1 MLSAKHFQPMNKP
14 TTLLLIASILVAA
27 NSLQATTP
35 TQLTNLPS
43 VYLYTDNE
51 ASISHDTYTDGTITI
66 VDAAHPEYCMTNQ
79 PVQIKGRG
87 NSTWN
92 MAKKP
97 YSIKLNTAA
106 NFLGC
111 PANATKWEFIANY
124 ADKSMLRGATAFHL
138 SEWIG
143 LEFSPAT
150 AFADVYLNGEYIG
163 NYHITDH
170 MEIGPD
176 RVPVEGQDATTS
188 GNITGGYFLEVDGWA
203 SSEPHYFYTNKD
215 MPVTIHYPE
224 SISATQTRYIK
235 GIVQGFETKLFST
248 TFDDALNGYRAVV
261 DTTSLIKWYVAIEL
275 VGNPDAFWSTFFYK
289 KRDNT
294 HLFWGPMWD
303 YDIAFNNDNRL
314 GDATQKVMRES
325 AHNPKT
331 WIQQLW
337 KDPWF
342 RHAANICLKQW
353 IAEGVEEELCYY
365 IDSMA
370 LVLNASQA
378 KNYERWNVLST
389 RVYREVNLYNTYQ
402 EYVDYLKTYIHQR
415 IIFLNENFTEQDPYS
430 PQTSL
435 QPATTDSFRYSAE
448 THSLSFPTAKERVIT
463 IYAANGIQLQT
474 LNANSAVVPLPKLP
488 QAVYI
493 IRINNQNTKIAF

>member
-1 MLSAKHFQPMNKP
+1 MNKL
-14 TTLLLIASILVAA
+14 TTLLLAA
-27 NSLQATTP
+27 GLLCAATCTQAAAP
-35 TQLTNLPS
+35 AQLTNLPT
-43 VYLYTDNE
+43 VYLYTDNQ
-51 ASISHDTYTDGTITI
+51 AAISHDTYTDGTITV
-66 VDAAHPEYCMTNQ
+66 VDAAHPDHCMTNQ

-97 YSIKLNTAA
+97 YSIQLSTPS

-138 SEWIG
+138 SQWIG

-150 AFADVYLNGEYIG
+150 AFADVYLNDEYIG

-170 MEIGPD
+170 MEIAPD
-176 RVPVEGQDATTS
+176 RVPVETQDATTS
-188 GNITGGYFLEVDGWA
+188 DNITGGYFLEVDGWA
-203 SSEPHYFYTNKD
+203 SSEPHYFNTNKD

-224 SISATQTRYIK
+224 NISAKQTRYIK
-235 GIVQGFETKLFST
+235 GIVQGFENKLFST
-248 TFDDALNGYRAVV
+248 SFDDPQNGYRSVV

-314 GDATQKVMRES
+314 GDATQKVMRDD

-337 KDPWF
+337 KDKWF

-353 IAEGVEEELCYY
+353 IADGVETELCNY

-370 LVLNASQA
+370 LVLDASQA

-389 RVYREVNLYNTYQ
+389 RVYREVNLYSTYQ
-402 EYVDYLKTYIHQR
+402 EYVDYLKSYIHQR
-415 IIFLNENFTEQDPYS
+415 IIFLNDNFSEQDPYS
-430 PQTSL
+430 DITAT
-435 QPATTDSFRYSAE
+435 QPAKADLFHYSAA
-448 THSLSFPTAKERVIT
+448 THSLCFPTAKQRLIT
-463 IYAANGIQLQT
+463 IYAANGIQLHT
-474 LNANSAVVPLPKLP
+474 LSAYNNNVALP
-488 QAVYI
+488 QLPQGVYI
-493 IRINNQNTKIAF
+493 IHADNQSIKITL